1 VANRTDRIFSNSS
14 EKAVTRAIVRQ
25 FARQLDEYA
34 ETDVLIAGSGPSG
47 LMCGK
52 ILAENGVRAVIIER
66 NNYLGGGFWIGGYLM
81 NTVVVRSPGDVILRE
96 LGVPLQEPEPGLFT
110 ADGPHACSRLIAAA
124 CDSGVK
130 VLNMTTLDEVVIRE
144 DNRVAGLVIN
154 WTPVQSLPRQ
164 ITCVD
169 PVALESKLVVD
180 ATGHDASVF
189 QHLVSRGL
197 AALPGCG
204 PMWIARSEDDV
215 VNRTGF
221 VHPGLVATGMSVSSV
236 YGLARMGPSFGSM
249 LLSGVR
255 AARLILEHLGRP
267 LPETEISSD

>member
-1 VANRTDRIFSNSS
+1 MANNADRIFSSSS
-14 EKAVTRAIVRQ
+14 EKQVTRAIVRE
-25 FARQLDEYA
+25 FARQLDDCVES
-34 ETDVLIAGSGPSG
+34 DVLIAGSGPSG

-52 ILAENGVRAVIIER
+52 ILAENGVRAVIVER

-81 NTVVVRSPGDVILRE
+81 NTVVVRSPADALMRQ
-96 LGVPLQEPEPGLFT
+96 LGIPMKEPEPGLFT
-110 ADGPHACSRLIAAA
+110 ADGPHACSKLIAAA

-130 VLNMTTLDEVVIRE
+130 VLNMTSVDDVVFRE
-144 DNRVAGLVIN
+144 DHRIAGLVIN
-154 WTPVQSLPRQ
+154 WTPVQTLPRQ
-164 ITCVD
+164 ISCVD

-197 AALPGCG
+197 ATLPGCG
-204 PMWIARSEDDV
+204 PMWIEQSEDDV

-221 VHPGLVATGMSVSSV
+221 VHPGLIATGMSVSSV

-255 AARLILEHLGRP
+255 AAHLVLGHLGKP
-267 LPETEISSD
+267 VPEAELTAA